1 MRVATFLGSG
11 TWHSV
16 SARPVR
22 PRVPAPAGAWSCGRG
37 QGSWAQWPLPTH
49 TAEQHRLP
57 TISHPAW
64 AQGSLLPW
72 TAALASL
79 TSQQDHL
86 PLLSP
91 MRCHYN
97 SDQRCLA
104 STQSRRPLRQSITTF
119 QSRLVR
125 ISRDIQDRN
134 RGLALPSAYLDHGVV
149 ENSIAL

>member
-1 MRVATFLGSG
+1 
-11 TWHSV
+11 
-16 SARPVR
+16 
-22 PRVPAPAGAWSCGRG
+22 
-37 QGSWAQWPLPTH
+37 
-49 TAEQHRLP
+49 
-57 TISHPAW
+57 
-64 AQGSLLPW
+64 
-72 TAALASL
+72 
-79 TSQQDHL
+79 
-86 PLLSP
+86 